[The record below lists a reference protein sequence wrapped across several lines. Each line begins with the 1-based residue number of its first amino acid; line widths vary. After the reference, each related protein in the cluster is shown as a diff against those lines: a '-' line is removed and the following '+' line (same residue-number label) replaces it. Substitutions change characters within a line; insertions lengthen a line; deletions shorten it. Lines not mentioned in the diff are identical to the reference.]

1 MAKGLFPTGN
11 QGKQRVHELGS
22 AGQGEWRPVSW
33 NRSKE
38 RTVLD
43 RYVPLAPT
51 LSVLLLSGAIAL
63 IVAGRHIRANNDRAA
78 LREYDA
84 IELGYQA
91 GLRAAH

>member
-1 MAKGLFPTGN
+1 MF
-11 QGKQRVHELGS
+11 
-22 AGQGEWRPVSW
+22 
-33 NRSKE
+33 
-38 RTVLD
+38 D

-51 LSVLLLSGAIAL
+51 LSVLLLSGAITL
-63 IVAGRHIRANNDRAA
+63 MVTGRHIRAINDRAA